1 MEMLSLL
8 NQYIERLDNAS
19 TLDKTEIEAL
29 IEDVTRVVLSQDELR
44 ELCLDYYS
52 SYGEEDGLQSDLRK
66 LKAKLEYERATLIDA
81 DEKLKKQTEAEHE
94 QRELEKLR
102 LQVELAKGNI
112 TIQNTN
118 HNENHNTMTVTF
130 EAVREAIDNM
140 TSLPDEEIQEVKKKI
155 DELEAIVKSKDS
167 KSKKWS
173 KAKDIIK
180 WVADKGVDV
189 GIALLPLILQIK

>member
-19 TLDKTEIEAL
+19 MLDKTEIEAL

-66 LKAKLEYERATLIDA
+66 LKVKLEYERATLIDT
-81 DEKLKKQTEAEHE
+81 DEKSKKQAEAEHE

-102 LQVELAKGNI
+102 LQVELARGSI

>member
-19 TLDKTEIEAL
+19 TFDKTEIEAL

-81 DEKLKKQTEAEHE
+81 DEKSKKQAEAEHE

-102 LQVELAKGNI
+102 LQVELARGSI

-130 EAVREAIDNM
+130 EAVRETVDNM

-155 DELEAIVKSKDS
+155 DELEAIIKSNDG